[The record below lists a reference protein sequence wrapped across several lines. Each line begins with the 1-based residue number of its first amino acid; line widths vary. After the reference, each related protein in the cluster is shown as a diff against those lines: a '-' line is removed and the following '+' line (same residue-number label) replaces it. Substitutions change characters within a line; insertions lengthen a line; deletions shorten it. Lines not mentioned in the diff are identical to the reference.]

1 MMLEEAVLE
10 VLYKHCECRSQHVCF
25 HCLEQATDLATRVER
40 YGDARNRQGMQH
52 VHDLDR
58 GKPGCA
64 YEPMEPGYT
73 APAVA
78 AFIGDTPKEKT

>member
-1 MMLEEAVLE
+1 MTLEEAVLK
-10 VLYKHCECRSQHVCF
+10 VLQEHNARLMGTHASAH
-25 HCLEQATDLATRVER
+25 DLARRIER

-78 AFIGDTPKEKT
+78 EFIGDTPKEKK